1 MLLGTAA
8 SLLGSGL
15 TGKDF
20 TSADEIAIRAE
31 ENF

>member
-1 MLLGTAA
+1 MQLGTAA
-8 SLLGSGL
+8 SLLGSAL

-20 TSADEIAIRAE
+20 ISADEIAIRAE